1 MKFLSIIAFAGL
13 MLTAVACGD
22 KEDNSLEGKKAKL
35 VALQTQQAEI
45 QASIKALQAEIEKAE
60 PNKSVKVKSVSTMP
74 IISQQFDHFVE
85 ATGRLDAVNNVLV
98 SPQMGGAIT
107 ALYVKEGDM
116 VTKGQRIATIDN
128 TVMRNSIQEI
138 MIQLETAKTLF
149 ERQKALWEQKIGTEV
164 QYIQAK
170 AQVESIEKRLAT
182 LKSQDAMNI
191 VVAPISGQIDE
202 VRMKPGEMS
211 APGIGIVRIVNSANL
226 KVVAS
231 VPDTYAGTIAKG
243 DVVQIRF
250 PDLNK
255 EMTARLTFVG
265 QTINPASRTFPV
277 EAQLSSVGKQL
288 KPNLTAEI
296 KINDQSR
303 AGVIAIPQN
312 IVQRTEQGTVVYVAV
327 KEGNQFVAKQRIIS
341 TGLSY
346 DGKVEV
352 LTGLTVGDLLISEGY
367 QELVDGQVV
376 SF

>member
-35 VALQTQQAEI
+35 VALQSQQAEI
-45 QASIKALQAEIEKAE
+45 QASIKALQAEIEKSE
-60 PNKSVKVKSVSTMP
+60 PTKYVKVKSVSTMP

-277 EAQLSSVGKQL
+277 EAQLSSVDKQL

>member
-35 VALQTQQAEI
+35 VALQSQQAEI
-45 QASIKALQAEIEKAE
+45 QASIKVLQAEIEKAE

-170 AQVESIEKRLAT
+170 AQVESIERRLAT

-277 EAQLSSVGKQL
+277 EAQLSSVDKQL

-327 KEGNQFVAKQRIIS
+327 KEGNQFVAKQRVIS

>member
-35 VALQTQQAEI
+35 VALQSQQAEI

-60 PNKSVKVKSVSTMP
+60 PNKSIKVKSVSTMP

-277 EAQLSSVGKQL
+277 EAQLSSVDKQL

-327 KEGNQFVAKQRIIS
+327 KEGNRFVAKQRIIS

>member
-1 MKFLSIIAFAGL
+1 
-13 MLTAVACGD
+13 
-22 KEDNSLEGKKAKL
+22 
-35 VALQTQQAEI
+35 
-45 QASIKALQAEIEKAE
+45 
-60 PNKSVKVKSVSTMP
+60 
-74 IISQQFDHFVE
+74 
-85 ATGRLDAVNNVLV
+85 
-98 SPQMGGAIT
+98 
-107 ALYVKEGDM
+107 
-116 VTKGQRIATIDN
+116 
-128 TVMRNSIQEI
+128 
-138 MIQLETAKTLF
+138 
-149 ERQKALWEQKIGTEV
+149 
-164 QYIQAK
+164 
-170 AQVESIEKRLAT
+170 
-182 LKSQDAMNI
+182 
-191 VVAPISGQIDE
+191 
-202 VRMKPGEMS
+202 MS

-277 EAQLSSVGKQL
+277 EAQLSSVDKQL

>member
-35 VALQTQQAEI
+35 VALQSQQAEI

-170 AQVESIEKRLAT
+170 AQVESIERRLAT

-277 EAQLSSVGKQL
+277 EAQLSSVDKQL

>member
-35 VALQTQQAEI
+35 VALQSQQAEI

-170 AQVESIEKRLAT
+170 AQVESIERRLAT

-277 EAQLSSVGKQL
+277 EAQLSSVDKQL

-327 KEGNQFVAKQRIIS
+327 KEGNQFVAKQRVIS

>member
-13 MLTAVACGD
+13 MLTVVACGD
-22 KEDNSLEGKKAKL
+22 KEDNSLDGKKAKL
-35 VALQTQQAEI
+35 VALQSQQAEI
-45 QASIKALQAEIEKAE
+45 LATIKTLQAEIEKAE
-60 PNKSVKVKSVSTMP
+60 PNKSVKIKSVSTMP
-74 IISQQFDHFVE
+74 IVAQQFDHFVE

-149 ERQKALWEQKIGTEV
+149 ERQKALWDQKIGTEV

-170 AQVESIEKRLAT
+170 AQVESIEKRLST
-182 LKSQDAMNI
+182 LKSQDAMN
-191 VVAPISGQIDE
+191 VVLAPISGQIDE
-202 VRMKPGEMS
+202 VRMKSGEMA

-250 PDLNK
+250 PDLNR

-277 EAQLSSVGKQL
+277 EAQLSSVDRQL
-288 KPNLTAEI
+288 KPNLTAEL

-327 KEGNQFVAKQRIIS
+327 KEGNQFVAKQRVIS

-352 LTGLTVGDLLISEGY
+352 LTGLTAGDLLISEGY

>member
-35 VALQTQQAEI
+35 VALQSQQAEI

-85 ATGRLDAVNNVLV
+85 ATGRLDVVNNVLV

-170 AQVESIEKRLAT
+170 AQVESIERRLAT

-277 EAQLSSVGKQL
+277 EAQLSSVDKQL

-327 KEGNQFVAKQRIIS
+327 KEGNQFVAKQRVIS

>member
-35 VALQTQQAEI
+35 VALQSQQAEI

-277 EAQLSSVGKQL
+277 EAQLNSVDKQL

>member
-35 VALQTQQAEI
+35 VALQSQQAEI

-277 EAQLSSVGKQL
+277 EAQLSSVDKQL

>member
-1 MKFLSIIAFAGL
+1 MKFLSLIAFAGL
-13 MLTAVACGD
+13 MLTVASCGE

-35 VALQTQQAEI
+35 VALQSQQAEI
-45 QASIKALQAEIEKAE
+45 QATIKTLQAEIEKAE
-60 PNKSVKVKSVSTMP
+60 PNKSIKIKSVATMP
-74 IISQQFDHFVE
+74 IIAQQFDHFVE
-85 ATGRLDAVNNVLV
+85 TTGRLDAVNNVLV

-107 ALYVKEGDM
+107 ALYVKEGDI

-149 ERQKALWEQKIGTEV
+149 ERQKALWDQKIGTEV

-182 LKSQDAMNI
+182 LKSQNDMNE

-202 VRMKPGEMS
+202 VRMKSGEMA
-211 APGIGIVRIVNSANL
+211 APGIGIVRIVNSGNL
-226 KVVAS
+226 KVVAN

-277 EAQLSSVGKQL
+277 EAQLSTVDKQL
-288 KPNLTAEI
+288 KPNLTAEL

-303 AGVIAIPQN
+303 AGVIAVPQN
-312 IVQRTEQGTVVYVAV
+312 IIQRTEQGSVVYVAV

-346 DGKVEV
+346 DGKIEV
-352 LTGLTVGDLLISEGY
+352 LTGLIAGDLLISEGY